1 MTRTGR
7 PDAASDVASAASPQ
21 VSFARTTILLEKI
34 RAERGGHGEPLQGV
48 RQAGVQ
54 RGCDR
59 PSAEVFVLE
68 STIRKDPADE
78 GRGISIEATTDRPKR
93 RDYGSPDLVFRPRRG
108 GDVEDGDTVSLD
120 RGQFGGTCLQVSVP
134 REECVTVGAG
144 PPEDDFVGRAG
155 RKARMLP
162 GIDDIDAFGSKGV
175 PQRTAAT
182 LVKEDPKRRG
192 PGSRVRPTPRRRR
205 PPSPA
210 PP

>member
-1 MTRTGR
+1 MSR
-7 PDAASDVASAASPQ
+7 
-21 VSFARTTILLEKI
+21 L
-34 RAERGGHGEPLQGV
+34 
-48 RQAGVQ
+48 
-54 RGCDR
+54 
-59 PSAEVFVLE
+59 
-68 STIRKDPADE
+68 RKDPADE

-108 GDVEDGDTVSLD
+108 GNVEDGDTVSLD
-120 RGQFGGTCLQVSVP
+120 RGQFGGACLQVSVP
-134 REECVTVGAG
+134 REEGVTVGAG

-155 RKARMLP
+155 RKVRMLP
-162 GIDDIDAFGSKGV
+162 SLDDIDTFGSKGV

-205 PPSPA
+205 RPSPG